1 MRSTGLGA
9 LIGAG
14 LMLLAM
20 LAIGQRNEAAAQYG
34 GSPAASGDLIT
45 LTSTVEN
52 RQQLTIIDPKTRVM
66 CVYQIDPVTGV
77 VALKSVR
84 GFQWDL
90 QMSEFNA
97 VSPLPREIRAMLE
110 NH

>member
-1 MRSTGLGA
+1 M
-9 LIGAG
+9 IGAG

-20 LAIGQRNEAAAQYG
+20 LATGQRNEAAAQYS
-34 GSPAASGDLIT
+34 GSPPAASDLIT

-66 CVYQIDPVTGV
+66 CVYQIEPATGV

-84 GFQWDL
+84 NFQWDL

-97 VSPLPREIRAMLE
+97 VAPLPREIRAMLE